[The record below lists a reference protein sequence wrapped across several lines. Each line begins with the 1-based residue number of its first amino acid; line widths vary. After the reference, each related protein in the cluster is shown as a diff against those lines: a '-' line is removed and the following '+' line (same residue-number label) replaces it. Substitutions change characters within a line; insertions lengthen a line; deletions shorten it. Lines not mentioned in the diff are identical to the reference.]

1 VTLTPELWRALAVLI
16 GAYQG
21 RAFHFFTAEGK
32 CSYWPAGQSP

>member
-21 RAFHFFTAEGK
+21 RSFHFITAEGK